1 MRYEYRGAQVLI
13 DYAHNPDGLRGLMNV
28 ATRLRRTGRIALLL
42 GQAGNRSN
50 ADIEELAATAARFR
64 PDLVVVKETEAY
76 MRGRA
81 PGEVP
86 EILRAALLRAGLL
99 ETSIEVHLS
108 ELGAVNRALAWA
120 RPGDVLV
127 MPVHDRGVRDQV
139 LALLLQGR

>member
-1 MRYEYRGAQVLI
+1 
-13 DYAHNPDGLRGLMNV
+13 MNV

-64 PDLVVVKETEAY
+64 PDFVVVKETESY

-86 EILRAALLRAGLL
+86 AILRAALLRAGLL
-99 ETSIEVHLS
+99 ETAIEVHLS

-127 MPVHDRGVRDQV
+127 MPVHDRAVREQV
-139 LALLLQGR
+139 LALLRQ